1 MSALVHGYRAGATV
15 SPILRIAV
23 LSVEQAVVRLAYSQK
38 PL

>member
-15 SPILRIAV
+15 SPTLRIAV
-23 LSVEQAVVRLAYSQK
+23 LIVEQAVVRLAYSQK